1 MFKKFIKP
9 NPIFDWFLLPCLVY
23 LLFWIL
29 IRAQYLDM
37 AFYWDEAWVYVPG
50 IRHMADA
57 GPSLLPDA
65 IPEYY
70 SRGHPLLFYFLG
82 SIWIKIFGTSYIA
95 FHSFPLFISTIL
107 LLVTFFTVK
116 EWTNG
121 LIGLVVIVLL
131 SVERNFF
138 NEAGNVLPEIMIAL
152 FFVLSVRYFL
162 KERYFLY
169 FIYASLGILTKE
181 SGIVIPIALLL
192 LNFLSLSITSPT
204 NLLTKVEIR
213 KKILIL
219 SPLSVFLLFMLIQY
233 AYKGWFL
240 FPEHT
245 NMMLKKSAEFVHKFN
260 VIFYWLFEEGK
271 MYWFGGV
278 FVFLIVLGNKT
289 LENINLYIAI
299 VGLLTG
305 FYILKQFS
313 YDIEFLALLAFASI
327 LGAVK
332 IIGGH
337 LFKNEEK
344 KLKNILFANFI
355 VGFLYLIFNTLSALT
370 ARYLIALLPFGFFL
384 YTMAI
389 KKLSQNRAIFLLVV
403 TFLYVITLLSN
414 FEKGQT
420 GNIANQE
427 NFVKT
432 RQELVGF
439 LEKRNLF
446 DKSIGINEF
455 VIFRILADNYAG
467 FLSSDKVFS
476 NLSLDTNETKEIIIV
491 SNVGQYPDII
501 KSGMYQLLQKFE
513 KDQNWIEVWQKK

>member
-169 FIYASLGILTKE
+169 FIFASLGIL
-181 SGIVIPIALLL
+181 
-192 LNFLSLSITSPT
+192 
-204 NLLTKVEIR
+204 
-213 KKILIL
+213 
-219 SPLSVFLLFMLIQY
+219 
-233 AYKGWFL
+233 
-240 FPEHT
+240 
-245 NMMLKKSAEFVHKFN
+245 
-260 VIFYWLFEEGK
+260 
-271 MYWFGGV
+271 
-278 FVFLIVLGNKT
+278 
-289 LENINLYIAI
+289 
-299 VGLLTG
+299 
-305 FYILKQFS
+305 
-313 YDIEFLALLAFASI
+313 
-327 LGAVK
+327 
-332 IIGGH
+332 
-337 LFKNEEK
+337 
-344 KLKNILFANFI
+344 
-355 VGFLYLIFNTLSALT
+355 
-370 ARYLIALLPFGFFL
+370 
-384 YTMAI
+384 
-389 KKLSQNRAIFLLVV
+389 
-403 TFLYVITLLSN
+403 
-414 FEKGQT
+414 
-420 GNIANQE
+420 
-427 NFVKT
+427 
-432 RQELVGF
+432 
-439 LEKRNLF
+439 
-446 DKSIGINEF
+446 
-455 VIFRILADNYAG
+455 
-467 FLSSDKVFS
+467 
-476 NLSLDTNETKEIIIV
+476 
-491 SNVGQYPDII
+491 
-501 KSGMYQLLQKFE
+501 
-513 KDQNWIEVWQKK
+513 

>member
-1 MFKKFIKP
+1 MLEKMFKPNSKFEWYFIACLIY
-9 NPIFDWFLLPCLVY
+9 IFT
-23 LLFWIL
+23 WIF
-29 IRAQYLDM
+29 IRAQYLNM
-37 AFYWDEAWVYVPG
+37 AYYWDEAWVYVPG

-95 FHSFPLFISTIL
+95 FHSYPLVISTIL

-121 LIGLVVIVLL
+121 LMGLVVMVLL

-138 NEAGNVLPEIMIAL
+138 NEAANVLPEIMIAL

-162 KERYFLY
+162 KERYLLY
-169 FIYASLGILTKE
+169 FIFASLGILTKE
-181 SGIVIPIALLL
+181 SGIVIPMALLL
-192 LNFLSLSITSPT
+192 LYFLRLSNTPVSNT
-204 NLLTKVEIR
+204 FSKYEIR
-213 KKILIL
+213 KQILIL
-219 SPLSVFLLFMLIQY
+219 SPLSVFILFMLIQY
-233 AYKGWFL
+233 AFKGWFL

-245 NMMLKKSAEFVHKFN
+245 GMMLKNSAEFVHKFN
-260 VIFYWLFEEGK
+260 VIFYWLFEEGQ

-289 LENINLYIAI
+289 LENINLYVAI
-299 VGLLTG
+299 VGMLTG
-305 FYILKQFS
+305 FYILKQFN
-313 YDIEFLALLAFASI
+313 YDLEFLALFAFASV

-332 IIGGH
+332 IIGNH
-337 LFKNEEK
+337 LFKDDEK
-344 KLKNILFANFI
+344 HLKNILLANFI
-355 VGFLYLIFNTLSALT
+355 MAFSYLIFNTLSALT

-384 YTMAI
+384 YSMSI
-389 KKLSQNRAIFLLVV
+389 KKLSKNNAVFFVVV

-420 GNIANQE
+420 GNIVNQE

-432 RQELVGF
+432 RQELVEF
-439 LEKRNLF
+439 LEKRQLF
-446 DKSIGINEF
+446 DKAIGINEF

-467 FLSSDKVFS
+467 FLSSGNVFS
-476 NLSLDTNETKEIIIV
+476 NLSLDSNETKEIIII

-513 KDQNWIEVWQKK
+513 MDQNWIEVWQKN

>member
-1 MFKKFIKP
+1 
-9 NPIFDWFLLPCLVY
+9 
-23 LLFWIL
+23 
-29 IRAQYLDM
+29 
-37 AFYWDEAWVYVPG
+37 
-50 IRHMADA
+50 
-57 GPSLLPDA
+57 
-65 IPEYY
+65 
-70 SRGHPLLFYFLG
+70 
-82 SIWIKIFGTSYIA
+82 
-95 FHSFPLFISTIL
+95 
-107 LLVTFFTVK
+107 
-116 EWTNG
+116 
-121 LIGLVVIVLL
+121 
-131 SVERNFF
+131 
-138 NEAGNVLPEIMIAL
+138 
-152 FFVLSVRYFL
+152 
-162 KERYFLY
+162 
-169 FIYASLGILTKE
+169 
-181 SGIVIPIALLL
+181 
-192 LNFLSLSITSPT
+192 
-204 NLLTKVEIR
+204 
-213 KKILIL
+213 
-219 SPLSVFLLFMLIQY
+219 
-233 AYKGWFL
+233 
-240 FPEHT
+240 
-245 NMMLKKSAEFVHKFN
+245 
-260 VIFYWLFEEGK
+260 
-271 MYWFGGV
+271 
-278 FVFLIVLGNKT
+278 VFLIVLGNKT

-446 DKSIGINEF
+446 DKSIGISEF

-501 KSGMYQLLQKFE
+501 KSGLYQLLQKFE
-513 KDQNWIEVWQKK
+513 KDQNWIEVWQKN